1 MVLWYYPWRRGQA
14 EPRPCLACS
23 PRPSRRS
30 AGVTS
35 WCHRGAAATAIL
47 PRILSIQGKAKAETT
62 QGGQPRP
69 PLELP
74 LLQGQPSSGYRRL
87 SRANLQFF
95 CLCTDSCLASCLF
108 PFNSLSESWKSPCR
122 SYWPLSSKVR
132 HVIITGRLCLPEGT
146 NAPKREYLAKH
157 NITQKCN
164 RNVPTS
170 VWTAT
175 PANGRVMKEL
185 SLPRNAHSQLHL
197 SISSFY
203 AVY

>member
-35 WCHRGAAATAIL
+35 RCHRGAAATAIL

-62 QGGQPRP
+62 QSGQPRP

-74 LLQGQPSSGYRRL
+74 LLQRQPFSGYRRL

-95 CLCTDSCLASCLF
+95 CLCTNSCLASCLF
-108 PFNSLSESWKSPCR
+108 PFNSLSESWKSLYR

-132 HVIITGRLCLPEGT
+132 HVIITGWLCLPEGT
-146 NAPKREYLAKH
+146 NAPKREIIL
-157 NITQKCN
+157 N
-164 RNVPTS
+164 
-170 VWTAT
+170 
-175 PANGRVMKEL
+175 
-185 SLPRNAHSQLHL
+185 LPSPILPKNALGMSQLQSERQHQQMEELWRNRGDLATHVL
-197 SISSFY
+197 SCI
-203 AVY
+203 